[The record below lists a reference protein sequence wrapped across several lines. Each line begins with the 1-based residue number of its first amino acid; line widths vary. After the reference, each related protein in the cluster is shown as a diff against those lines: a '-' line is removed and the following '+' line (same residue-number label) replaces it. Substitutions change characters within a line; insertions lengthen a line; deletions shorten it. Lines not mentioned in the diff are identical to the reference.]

1 MWWKIR
7 TGRVPDKEEIML
19 PHPSAYSSL
28 MGPQRISWVCFL
40 QLCPG
45 GVGDSVTAGNLS
57 TLQEQLDLGQE
68 QKVVLRADLVLSV
81 RNWTEVERRVTE
93 VKNVLGVLPGS
104 TGALSSLQVQIQSRH
119 LRALVS
125 VDLCVILEDHHL

>member
-1 MWWKIR
+1 MKIR

-19 PHPSAYSSL
+19 LHSRASSSFL
-28 MGPQRISWVCFL
+28 GPQRISWVCFL

-45 GVGDSVTAGNLS
+45 GVGDGVTAGKS
-57 TLQEQLDLGQE
+57 CTLQKQLDLGQE
-68 QKVVLRADLVLSV
+68 QKVVPRADLVLSV

-93 VKNVLGVLPGS
+93 VKNVLRVLPGS
-104 TGALSSLQVQIQSRH
+104 AGALSSLQVQVQSRH

-125 VDLCVILEDHHL
+125 VDLCLILEDHRL

>member
-1 MWWKIR
+1 
-7 TGRVPDKEEIML
+7 ML

-28 MGPQRISWVCFL
+28 LGPQRISWVCFL

>member
-1 MWWKIR
+1 MCCNYNAAR
-7 TGRVPDKEEIML
+7 LV
-19 PHPSAYSSL
+19 
-28 MGPQRISWVCFL
+28 L

-81 RNWTEVERRVTE
+81 RNCTEVERRVTE